1 MICLTKY
8 CSECGKTVSRLYP
21 GNTCQGCYNY
31 FRNGG
36 TINKPPNRGEIAYD
50 NRGFVICHVCG
61 RAYRRLGSHIRE
73 SHGITISEYK
83 EIFGLCNNSRTTE
96 ANYSQYMRDLAY
108 KNNMP
113 ALLIKVGEST
123 RIKRGE
129 KDRRL
134 GKKVRLQECLS
145 RAKRN
150 KKSV

>member
-1 MICLTKY
+1 MTKY
-8 CSECGKTVSRLYP
+8 CSQCGKETPKLYP

-31 FRNGG
+31 FRKGG
-36 TINKPPNRGEIAYD
+36 TINNPPNRGEITYD

-96 ANYSQYMRDLAY
+96 ANYSQHMRDLAY

-134 GKKVRLQECLS
+134 GKKVRLQECLG